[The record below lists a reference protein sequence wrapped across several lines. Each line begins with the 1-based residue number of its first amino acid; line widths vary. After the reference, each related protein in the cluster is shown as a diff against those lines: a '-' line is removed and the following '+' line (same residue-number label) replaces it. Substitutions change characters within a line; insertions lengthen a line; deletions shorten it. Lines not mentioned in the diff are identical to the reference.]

1 MNTTSLSPI
10 PDRQH
15 GATLAVALMFLVV
28 LTMLSI
34 SAVRTATLQ
43 ERMAGNSRDRNLAFQ
58 AAESALRAAEI
69 YLRDQVVNTTSFTDD
84 PQAATAGANAGLFQK
99 LEPDST
105 YTTREPG
112 KAAYWRSVFNWS
124 VHSRQYDS
132 DISNTAERPRYVI
145 EYLGPMPSSS
155 VKASTG
161 TGSVQNDVFRIT
173 ARGVGLSG
181 NSVVYLQSTYVK
193 L

>member
-1 MNTTSLSPI
+1 MTRSQCSLPN
-10 PDRQH
+10 RQR

-28 LTMLSI
+28 LTLLSV
-34 SAVRTATLQ
+34 SSVRTATMQ

-58 AAESALRAAEI
+58 AAESALRAAEV
-69 YLRDQVVNTTSFTDD
+69 YLRDQVVDTANFNDD
-84 PQAATAGANAGLFQK
+84 PEAGTAGANAGLFQK

-112 KAAYWRSVFNWS
+112 KAAYWRSIFNWT

-132 DISNTAERPRYVI
+132 NISNTLERPRYAI
-145 EYLGPMPSSS
+145 EWLGNIPTACVSGNSNC
-155 VKASTG
+155 TG
-161 TGSVQNDVFRIT
+161 GNDVFRIT

>member
-1 MNTTSLSPI
+1 MFRYQTQSPN
-10 PDRQH
+10 RQR

-28 LTMLSI
+28 LTLLSV
-34 SAVRTATLQ
+34 SSVRTATMQ
-43 ERMAGNSRDRNLAFQ
+43 ERMAGNNRDRNLAFQ
-58 AAESALRAAEI
+58 AAESALRAAEV
-69 YLRDQVVNTTSFTDD
+69 YLRDEVVDTANFNDD
-84 PQAATAGANAGLFQK
+84 PEAATAGSNAGLLQK

-112 KAAYWRSVFNWS
+112 KAAYWRSVFNWT
-124 VHSRQYDS
+124 VHSRQYGS
-132 DISNTAERPRYVI
+132 DISNTLERPRYVI
-145 EYLGPMPSSS
+145 EWLGNIPTACISGN
-155 VKASTG
+155 ANCTG
-161 TGSVQNDVFRIT
+161 GNDVFRIT